1 MSVNAG
7 MFITI
12 TKSAQSHSPPYPVRD
27 KSPKEGEDAPTG
39 VNNADM
45 TTVVDDFY
53 DASCH
58 LFCAH

>member
-1 MSVNAG
+1 
-7 MFITI
+7 MFIARERL
-12 TKSAQSHSPPYPVRD
+12 AQSHSPPYPVRD
-27 KSPKEGEDAPTG
+27 KLPEEGEDVPTS

-45 TTVVDDFY
+45 TTMFDGFY

>member
-1 MSVNAG
+1 